1 MARKKKRSLS
11 PLIIKAFL
19 ILIVIVAAFGIG
31 LLCYVEGG
39 DMLLESRRFA
49 VKTIVIDPSLKF
61 IQHRDLNVMQGK
73 SIFEVDLQDMEQKLM
88 LKYPEIS
95 ELRVERKFPDQIHLV
110 AKKRVQLAQLPH
122 ESSFLVLDDEGVVMA
137 KSERKNKELPSIEGF
152 KIPRGPVQL
161 GNRIRYNQVKTALDI
176 VRSFNANTSLSSY
189 RIDNLDVDQTSK
201 ILVYLDK
208 DIKAILDDQRVD
220 RKINVLGFVLTQG
233 NLDLREV
240 NYIDLRFKDP
250 IIGKK

>member
-1 MARKKKRSLS
+1 MPRKKKKNLL
-11 PLIIKAFL
+11 PLIIKSLL
-19 ILIVIVAAFGIG
+19 ILLIIAAAGGIG

-39 DMLLESRRFA
+39 ELIRTSRRFT
-49 VKTIVIDPSLKF
+49 VKKIVIDPTLRF
-61 IQHRDLNVMQGK
+61 IQHRDLQVIQGQ
-73 SIFEVDLQDMEQKLM
+73 SIFDVDLQDMESRLM

-95 ELRVERKFPDQIHLV
+95 ELRVERKFPDEIHLV
-110 AKKRVQLAQLPH
+110 AKKRMQLAQVPFRQ
-122 ESSFLVLDDEGVVMA
+122 SFLVVDDEGVVLA
-137 KSERKNKELPSIEGF
+137 KKEKRDKELPAIEGF
-152 KIPRGPVQL
+152 KIPRGPVEL
-161 GNRIRYNQVKTALDI
+161 GSRIRHQRLRTALEI
-176 VRSFNANTSLSSY
+176 ITSFNENAALSSY
-189 RIDNLDVDQTSK
+189 RIDNLDIDQSSK
-201 ILVYLDK
+201 IMVYLDR